1 MKIKRYSFFFFLLL
15 SQLSAP
21 VVLGAKLWS
30 STAPEGFSNPFQD
43 DLHQFDDQMCD
54 LMALEGFV
62 EQSKLTLSALTSE
75 KNPLA
80 ACVLQ
85 DKDVSESVF
94 GSSAPGHERLMEIPG
109 FLWGFC
115 CSVVGMF
122 LVYIAIDDPESKKK
136 EGRQAIMGCAAGT
149 LLWVGLYLYLVFW
162 VSFQ

>member
-1 MKIKRYSFFFFLLL
+1 MKIKRHSLFFFLLL
-15 SQLSAP
+15 SQLSVPLAF
-21 VVLGAKLWS
+21 GAKLWS
-30 STAPEGFSNPFQD
+30 STVPEGLSNPFQD
-43 DLHQFDDQMCD
+43 DLNRFDDQMCE

-62 EQSKLTLSALTSE
+62 EQSQLTLSALNAE

-80 ACVLQ
+80 SCVLQ

-94 GSSAPGHERLMEIPG
+94 GSSAPGHEQLMDIPG

-122 LVYIAIDDPESKKK
+122 LVYIAIDDPESKKR

-149 LLWVGLYLYLVFW
+149 LLWVALYLYLVFW